1 MDSRS
6 SSAVMPS
13 ELLAGRV
20 RYVAMMQDAGLPIYL
35 PTYLLSGPSA
45 AFKVQI
51 LLVLIDTE
59 KRQGRIAGTCIV
71 RGRTMVAPHW
81 MFLQMMLMCTTVSL
95 RLQT

>member
-6 SSAVMPS
+6 SSAVIPF
-13 ELLAGRV
+13 ELLAERV
-20 RYVAMMQDAGLPIYL
+20 RSVAMMQDL
-35 PTYLLSGPSA
+35 PTHLSSGRSA

-59 KRQGRIAGTCIV
+59 KRQGRIAGTCII

-81 MFLQMMLMCTTVSL
+81 MSLQMMLMCTTVSL

>member
-1 MDSRS
+1 
-6 SSAVMPS
+6 
-13 ELLAGRV
+13 
-20 RYVAMMQDAGLPIYL
+20 MMQDAGLPIYL

>member
-1 MDSRS
+1 
-6 SSAVMPS
+6 
-13 ELLAGRV
+13 
-20 RYVAMMQDAGLPIYL
+20 MMQDVGLPIYL